1 MEPAAIPGG
10 AGRVETYRV
19 EDTGQ
24 PVSYEEEKTQ
34 QQYQHCCSVLQIS
47 EDINHYMDISIDMD
61 GSNQY
66 DNNYYNNPRIITK
79 YYSPVQLSD
88 NSTKS

>member
-1 MEPAAIPGG
+1 
-10 AGRVETYRV
+10 
-19 EDTGQ
+19 
-24 PVSYEEEKTQ
+24 
-34 QQYQHCCSVLQIS
+34 
-47 EDINHYMDISIDMD
+47 MDIYIDTD
-61 GSNQY
+61 DNDQY

>member
-1 MEPAAIPGG
+1 
-10 AGRVETYRV
+10 
-19 EDTGQ
+19 
-24 PVSYEEEKTQ
+24 
-34 QQYQHCCSVLQIS
+34 
-47 EDINHYMDISIDMD
+47 MDISIDMD